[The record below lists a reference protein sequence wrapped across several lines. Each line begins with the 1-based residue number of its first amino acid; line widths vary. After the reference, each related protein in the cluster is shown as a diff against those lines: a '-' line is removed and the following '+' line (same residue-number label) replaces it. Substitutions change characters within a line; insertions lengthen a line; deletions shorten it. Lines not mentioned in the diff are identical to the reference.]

1 MSAQTMSTVL
11 FIIRA
16 TQIYLGLIQSVD
28 SVDITS
34 GLIAHFDFNHPTQY
48 GLDLSANGNNAQ
60 NHGATPTVD
69 RFNECCAMHF
79 DRTSYLEVS
88 SPNNFPALMDG
99 ERTMTAWFRMDVGGM
114 VVSVGSNHL
123 YSPYNEQWSFK
134 PNNNVLFAGGNA
146 NDLAFSNG
154 STYSTTTWYHVT
166 VTKQGDKAHLYV
178 NSTYVGSTAS
188 HVYATGLS
196 NTQNI
201 LVGGWNDNKGDFG
214 GDIDEVRIYNR
225 TLSQLEINAVYA
237 SHTKSPTTAPSG
249 APTSPPSLAPTNAP
263 TQPPSIAPSLA
274 PTQPPSLAPTKAPTK
289 SPSATTMPPTTTPT
303 FAPSLAPT
311 KAPTSVPTTAPTASL
326 TIDPTADPTAP
337 PSSDP
342 TADPTTDPSSSP
354 TSAPIFSLT
363 SLTIAPTADPTAP
376 PSPDPTTDPTRSP
389 LAIGGTGDPT
399 TYPTM
404 TTYLPTPDTSDPTAL
419 PTLDSS
425 SSPSSP
431 GQTLDPTKIPT
442 WIPTAYPTHFPSPD
456 PTTDPTPNP
465 TIEPTSTPSFAP
477 TWIPTADPT
486 HFPSP
491 DPTTNP
497 SPDPTTDPTP
507 NPTIEPTSTPS
518 FAPTWI
524 PTADPTHF
532 PSPDPT
538 TNPSPD
544 PTTDPTPNPTIVPT
558 TRSPTVFGQTRN
570 PTNFPTISP
579 TKQPTVTTT
588 AKPTD
593 TPTRRPTSA
602 PIIPTPHPTRLPLIS
617 GQTHAP
623 TTSPSAKPTMSPTQ
637 SPTVAPTLSPSQ
649 GPTSSPVVPID
660 CIDEAIELNELS
672 VSLYVQIIAARREM
686 KLVLTAPQNRWFG
699 IGFGAVHMNRTRA
712 ITVASDGSVI
722 VVTPRGL
729 GYHSAGDIMPNA
741 LDGVQAV
748 VFGERRSITVETSW
762 TMDGLFDFSDF
773 FDGKE
778 CELSIIYAVGRSEND
793 LQLTGH
799 GANRGSVVVRSCM
812 CSPSPTANPIIAPS
826 AAPSTIPTTV
836 TGSPTLEALE
846 SGANSAQCSFLSF
859 FVMICFVM
867 FSV

>member
-263 TQPPSIAPSLA
+263 TQPPSLAPSLA
-274 PTQPPSLAPTKAPTK
+274 PTQPPSLAPSLAPTQPPSLAPSLAPTQPPSLAPSFAPSLAPTQPPSVTTMPPTTTPTFAPTKSPSVTTMLPSFAPTFAPTK

-354 TSAPIFSLT
+354 TSAPIF
-363 SLTIAPTADPTAP
+363 
-376 PSPDPTTDPTRSP
+376 
-389 LAIGGTGDPT
+389 
-399 TYPTM
+399 
-404 TTYLPTPDTSDPTAL
+404 
-419 PTLDSS
+419 
-425 SSPSSP
+425 
-431 GQTLDPTKIPT
+431 
-442 WIPTAYPTHFPSPD
+442 
-456 PTTDPTPNP
+456 
-465 TIEPTSTPSFAP
+465 
-477 TWIPTADPT
+477 
-486 HFPSP
+486 
-491 DPTTNP
+491 
-497 SPDPTTDPTP
+497 
-507 NPTIEPTSTPS
+507 
-518 FAPTWI
+518 
-524 PTADPTHF
+524 
-532 PSPDPT
+532 
-538 TNPSPD
+538 
-544 PTTDPTPNPTIVPT
+544 
-558 TRSPTVFGQTRN
+558 
-570 PTNFPTISP
+570 
-579 TKQPTVTTT
+579 
-588 AKPTD
+588 
-593 TPTRRPTSA
+593 
-602 PIIPTPHPTRLPLIS
+602 
-617 GQTHAP
+617 
-623 TTSPSAKPTMSPTQ
+623 
-637 SPTVAPTLSPSQ
+637 
-649 GPTSSPVVPID
+649 
-660 CIDEAIELNELS
+660 
-672 VSLYVQIIAARREM
+672 
-686 KLVLTAPQNRWFG
+686 
-699 IGFGAVHMNRTRA
+699 
-712 ITVASDGSVI
+712 
-722 VVTPRGL
+722 
-729 GYHSAGDIMPNA
+729 
-741 LDGVQAV
+741 
-748 VFGERRSITVETSW
+748 
-762 TMDGLFDFSDF
+762 
-773 FDGKE
+773 
-778 CELSIIYAVGRSEND
+778 
-793 LQLTGH
+793 
-799 GANRGSVVVRSCM
+799 
-812 CSPSPTANPIIAPS
+812 
-826 AAPSTIPTTV
+826 
-836 TGSPTLEALE
+836 
-846 SGANSAQCSFLSF
+846 
-859 FVMICFVM
+859 
-867 FSV
+867 

>member
-263 TQPPSIAPSLA
+263 TQPPSLAPSLAPTQPPSLAPSLAPTQPPSLAPSFAPSLAPTQPPSLAPSA

-342 TADPTTDPSSSP
+342 TADPTTDPSS
-354 TSAPIFSLT
+354 
-363 SLTIAPTADPTAP
+363 
-376 PSPDPTTDPTRSP
+376 
-389 LAIGGTGDPT
+389 
-399 TYPTM
+399 
-404 TTYLPTPDTSDPTAL
+404 
-419 PTLDSS
+419 
-425 SSPSSP
+425 
-431 GQTLDPTKIPT
+431 
-442 WIPTAYPTHFPSPD
+442 
-456 PTTDPTPNP
+456 
-465 TIEPTSTPSFAP
+465 
-477 TWIPTADPT
+477 
-486 HFPSP
+486 
-491 DPTTNP
+491 
-497 SPDPTTDPTP
+497 
-507 NPTIEPTSTPS
+507 
-518 FAPTWI
+518 
-524 PTADPTHF
+524 
-532 PSPDPT
+532 
-538 TNPSPD
+538 
-544 PTTDPTPNPTIVPT
+544 
-558 TRSPTVFGQTRN
+558 
-570 PTNFPTISP
+570 
-579 TKQPTVTTT
+579 
-588 AKPTD
+588 
-593 TPTRRPTSA
+593 
-602 PIIPTPHPTRLPLIS
+602 LILHRHLR
-617 GQTHAP
+617 QLQYFHLHLI
-623 TTSPSAKPTMSPTQ
+623 Q
-637 SPTVAPTLSPSQ
+637 QLILHRHLRQ
-649 GPTSSPVVPID
+649 
-660 CIDEAIELNELS
+660 LQ
-672 VSLYVQIIAARREM
+672 Y
-686 KLVLTAPQNRWFG
+686 F
-699 IGFGAVHMNRTRA
+699 H
-712 ITVASDGSVI
+712 
-722 VVTPRGL
+722 
-729 GYHSAGDIMPNA
+729 
-741 LDGVQAV
+741 
-748 VFGERRSITVETSW
+748 
-762 TMDGLFDFSDF
+762 
-773 FDGKE
+773 
-778 CELSIIYAVGRSEND
+778 
-793 LQLTGH
+793 LQLLQQLTQQH
-799 GANRGSVVVRSCM
+799 PHHLTQQRIQ
-812 CSPSPTANPIIAPS
+812 P
-826 AAPSTIPTTV
+826 
-836 TGSPTLEALE
+836 
-846 SGANSAQCSFLSF
+846 
-859 FVMICFVM
+859 
-867 FSV
+867 